1 MNSIAVSESY
11 DQVVGVDTHA
21 AKHAYAIVTTATGRV
36 TVEGSFPTT
45 RAGRARAIAWI
56 RRHTAGR
63 VLAAIEGTGSYG
75 ATLTGDLL
83 QAGYRVVEAP
93 TPARARPTGK
103 TDQLDARQAALAA
116 AALDVDRLRDA
127 RQAPLQQ
134 ALALLIADRDRLQD
148 ARTVAINA
156 LHALVR
162 THDLGIDARKTLTP
176 TQHRQIAAWRVRPH
190 ASLVER
196 LAREQARRLARDVQE
211 TDALLAANY
220 AELRTLTQQA
230 APELLAM
237 TGIGPVTA
245 AIVLIVWAW
254 PGRIHSAD
262 AFAKIAGT
270 CPIPASSGNTQRH
283 RLNRGGDR
291 RLNQA
296 LHLATIT
303 RMTYDPEAIDY
314 ANRQRAAGKTDR
326 EIRRKIKNYLARRL
340 YRTLDKT

>member
-103 TDQLDARQAALAA
+103 TDQLDARQA
-116 AALDVDRLRDA
+116 
-127 RQAPLQQ
+127 PLQQ

-176 TQHRQIAAWRVRPH
+176 AQHRQIAAWRVRPH

-303 RMTYDPEAIDY
+303 RMTYDPETIDY